1 MKRFFVICLSVLLI
15 CSLLLPVSPGNVVI
29 LNYEPWLFFYDLVD
43 CDENYNIWLGMYS
56 YGGSEELYPIHVD
69 EDDYNAKLL
78 ASETPDEPVAE
89 ITDVIKPEPVE
100 FDLSDGDS
108 VSADIHSES
117 DSGYLQAAALSPG
130 SQSSLAQS
138 PVMAVTTVPTS
149 GQSYKLQRKYKCR
162 VFLNSQSFDIDKKI
176 RDVTDQMGL
185 MVSIGNVFSV
195 YRPIRRSITLT
206 EPSAEAESR
215 IADRLK
221 FESLFKWQI
230 TYLPKYFKYFDSF
243 AAPVRPPMP
252 FTEVVAD
259 LTDNNVRRSMKR
271 LGRRKDD

>member
-15 CSLLLPVSPGNVVI
+15 CSLLLPVSAGNVVI

-78 ASETPDEPVAE
+78 ASEAPNEPVAE
-89 ITDVIKPEPVE
+89 ITDVIKPEPDE

-130 SQSSLAQS
+130 SQSSGSQS
-138 PVMAVTTVPTS
+138 PMLVSASVPTS
-149 GQSYKLQRKYKCR
+149 GLSYVQPELVKIDYAPDATSGTLLAVLYGLLGKPVTAYTYKVRTSYQSDYTGY
-162 VFLNSQSFDIDKKI
+162 
-176 RDVTDQMGL
+176 VTQQLDYDANWL
-185 MVSIGNVFSV
+185 
-195 YRPIRRSITLT
+195 
-206 EPSAEAESR
+206 A
-215 IADRLK
+215 
-221 FESLFKWQI
+221 SLVLLIVVLFCIFKAGGA
-230 TYLPKYFKYFDSF
+230 LLCK
-243 AAPVRPPMP
+243 V
-252 FTEVVAD
+252 
-259 LTDNNVRRSMKR
+259 
-271 LGRRKDD
+271 